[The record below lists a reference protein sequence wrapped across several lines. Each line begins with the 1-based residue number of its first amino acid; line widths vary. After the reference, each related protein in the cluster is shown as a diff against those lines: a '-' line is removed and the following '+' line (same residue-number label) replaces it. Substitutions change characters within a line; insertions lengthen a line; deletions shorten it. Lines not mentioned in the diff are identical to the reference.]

1 MSFALGM
8 LRTDSVRPELALL
21 ALELSRISGVVVV
34 SPIPWNNAPKR
45 IRAGLIIFLLA
56 VVHHMGKSPVTEIVS
71 TGWAALH
78 VSTEFIVGL
87 SIGMVVRLSVAAAEI
102 AGSTLALP
110 MGFSAAR
117 AYDPSFGQAETAL
130 GRLFR
135 TLTLLVALISGLHRV
150 MLGTL
155 LSSFRL
161 LPVGTAVHLEATFPI
176 FLELSAHVIG
186 VGVRLALPVLAIL
199 LMANVALGFVSRAAP
214 SMQIFNI
221 GFAVLFAT
229 GTFGL
234 VLALPELTHEMARG
248 FDHNS
253 VYFERLLSEFS
264 RH

>member
-1 MSFALGM
+1 M
-8 LRTDSVRPELALL
+8 LRIDSVRPELALL
-21 ALELSRISGVVVV
+21 ALELSRITGVVVV
-34 SPIPWNNAPKR
+34 SPVPWSNAPKR
-45 IRAGLIIFLLA
+45 VRTGLIIFLLA

-78 VSTEFIVGL
+78 VSTEFIVGV
-87 SIGMVVRLSVAAAEI
+87 SIGMVVRSSVAAGEI
-102 AGSTLALP
+102 AGSALALP

-161 LPVGTAVHLEATFPI
+161 LPVGTALHLEGAFPI
-176 FLELSAHVIG
+176 FLELTAHVIG

-221 GFAVLFAT
+221 GFAVLLAT

-234 VLALPELTHEMARG
+234 VLSLPEITHEVARG

-264 RH
+264 RR